1 VEPLMA
7 TITIKI
13 KGQPVQVDE
22 RFDSLSPED
31 QQKTVNEI
39 AAQLGIGAEAAP
51 VAAAPSAAVQEQGS
65 GIVENIAAAGNEAI
79 IGTLAAPGLVLYG
92 AYNTLTQPPKEPASP
107 NDKPR
112 VKMPDIILPGIIP
125 GPSDGVGFLQRLGLP
140 AAPTSEDVIK
150 QWEDTFKVAGVTPP
164 SEVKAVTPAE
174 KGVRLFTEG
183 ALMTIAPELIA
194 GKLARSGMLV
204 EDAGRLLQT
213 IFGKGEVGKD
223 IAKSAVVGGGATVGG
238 GFASEAAP
246 EEWKPTVALL
256 ASIAGGL
263 ATTSVIE
270 APGAVMASIKKTGEY
285 LDPAI
290 FGKSGLEREAG
301 RQIIQSAQD
310 VDNLVSTLKRPTKT
324 AASGVKPTLAEMTG
338 DLGLAAAEKKAAQLL
353 PEEYETRRMQVGTAR
368 DQALRNTQ
376 ASGDASELV
385 PAVGAYLGRVD
396 ALKDSIDAATL
407 TRISALVDDVTREA
421 IDPETAGESIQVS
434 LDAGRKATRVAE
446 SALHEAVD
454 PDGKLRTS
462 IEGIKSTVTKLRN
475 ELKGLGRKPNA
486 EEKSLYRDI
495 TRAPEVAPY
504 SEAVKFQR
512 RVSGMMRD
520 ELFRKGRTERWG
532 RLSQLNKAAYA
543 ELENAVLVRIKR
555 EAPAV
560 KSGRIAPENSLS
572 AKISALSDEIARQF
586 VETGSS
592 AGVRAAEA
600 PGTPAAAAGSAD
612 EAMGGGKRGLGG
624 LAGGEGLPPASVRA
638 SDETARQAVEGSSPR
653 PTTLRPVAKETPP
666 YTPPPIDE
674 GVSVEIIDDPEA
686 MLRLRAAKDATIA
699 RVRTFDNQYMKPLL
713 EKAITGQDYKVAAEK
728 VASRIFNTQIDAAAR
743 IDSLRAAIGVEE
755 ADNLLTG
762 YALDRIAKE
771 VVRDGVTDAKKLAN
785 WRAKNAD
792 ALKALPNLDA
802 KLKDTESLIDAVSTQ
817 AKARIKSLDAEK
829 KRAVGPFLESSTGVL
844 IGNDPR
850 AVDAAVGSILT
861 GQNAAVKMKELR
873 SAMQGNP
880 GALEG
885 LRKAVVDNVVN
896 RFAKITQGPA
906 GEFSTLNAE
915 PLLNFVRAN
924 EKVLL
929 AAGLT
934 RGQINGMKAIA
945 TEAAQSSALLRAAV
959 ATRKPATLGDLTN
972 KILRGQP
979 QSILNRIT
987 LRQALTKGGLFA
999 ALSATGLGQVQLA
1012 ADLALTMLRNKGL
1025 EQVDEIVARAM
1036 LDPDLARVLVQKVSP
1051 KNQRIVTRRLGEI
1064 LARST
1069 AVGTAVGL
1077 TENSE
1082 EARR

>member
-1 VEPLMA
+1 
-7 TITIKI
+7 
-13 KGQPVQVDE
+13 
-22 RFDSLSPED
+22 
-31 QQKTVNEI
+31 
-39 AAQLGIGAEAAP
+39 
-51 VAAAPSAAVQEQGS
+51 
-65 GIVENIAAAGNEAI
+65 
-79 IGTLAAPGLVLYG
+79 
-92 AYNTLTQPPKEPASP
+92 
-107 NDKPR
+107 
-112 VKMPDIILPGIIP
+112 
-125 GPSDGVGFLQRLGLP
+125 
-140 AAPTSEDVIK
+140 
-150 QWEDTFKVAGVTPP
+150 
-164 SEVKAVTPAE
+164 
-174 KGVRLFTEG
+174 
-183 ALMTIAPELIA
+183 
-194 GKLARSGMLV
+194 
-204 EDAGRLLQT
+204 
-213 IFGKGEVGKD
+213 
-223 IAKSAVVGGGATVGG
+223 
-238 GFASEAAP
+238 
-246 EEWKPTVALL
+246 
-256 ASIAGGL
+256 
-263 ATTSVIE
+263 
-270 APGAVMASIKKTGEY
+270 
-285 LDPAI
+285 
-290 FGKSGLEREAG
+290 
-301 RQIIQSAQD
+301 
-310 VDNLVSTLKRPTKT
+310 
-324 AASGVKPTLAEMTG
+324 
-338 DLGLAAAEKKAAQLL
+338 
-353 PEEYETRRMQVGTAR
+353 
-368 DQALRNTQ
+368 
-376 ASGDASELV
+376 
-385 PAVGAYLGRVD
+385 
-396 ALKDSIDAATL
+396 
-407 TRISALVDDVTREA
+407 
-421 IDPETAGESIQVS
+421 
-434 LDAGRKATRVAE
+434 
-446 SALHEAVD
+446 
-454 PDGKLRTS
+454 
-462 IEGIKSTVTKLRN
+462 
-475 ELKGLGRKPNA
+475 LKGLGRKPNA

-560 KSGRIAPENSLS
+560 KSGRITPENSLY
-572 AKISALSDEIARQF
+572 AKLATLSDELARQSA
-586 VETGSS
+586 EAGGS

-600 PGTPAAAAGSAD
+600 PGTPATAAGSAD
-612 EAMGGGKRGLGG
+612 EAMGGGKRGPGG
-624 LAGGEGLPPASVRA
+624 LAGGEGLPLASGRTPGEAPREVVEPPVVRA
-638 SDETARQAVEGSSPR
+638 VEPE
-653 PTTLRPVAKETPP
+653 PA
-666 YTPPPIDE
+666 YTPPPVDE

-762 YALDRIAKE
+762 YALDRVAKE
-771 VVRDGVTDAKKLAN
+771 VVRDGVTDANKLEN

-792 ALKALPNLDA
+792 ALKALPNLGA
-802 KLKDTESLIDAVSTQ
+802 KLKDTASLIDAVSTQ
-817 AKARIKSLDAEK
+817 AKARIESLDAEK

-880 GALEG
+880 DALEG

-906 GEFSTLNAE
+906 GEFSTLSAE

-987 LRQALTKGGLFA
+987 LRQALTKGGLFG

-1082 EARR
+1082 EAGR

>member
-1 VEPLMA
+1 MA

-39 AAQLGIGAEAAP
+39 ATQMGIGAEAAP

-174 KGVRLFTEG
+174 KGVRFFTEG

-194 GKLARSGMLV
+194 SKLARSGMLV

-256 ASIAGGL
+256 ASIAGGI
-263 ATTSVIE
+263 TTAGVLE
-270 APGAVMASIKKTGEY
+270 APGAVVSSIKKTGEY

-310 VDNLVSTLKRPTKT
+310 VDNLVATLKRPTKT
-324 AASGVKPTLAEMTG
+324 AASGVKPTLSEMTG
-338 DLGLAAAEKKAAQLL
+338 DIGLAAAEKKAAQLI

-368 DQALRNTQ
+368 EQALRNTQ
-376 ASGDASELV
+376 ASGDAAELV

-407 TRISALVDDVTREA
+407 TRISALTDDVTRGA
-421 IDPETAGESIQVS
+421 IDPETAGESIRVS

-475 ELKGLGRKPNA
+475 ELKGLGREPNG
-486 EEKSLYRDI
+486 EERRLYRDI

-560 KSGRIAPENSLS
+560 KSGRIAPENSLY
-572 AKISALSDEIARQF
+572 AKLATLSDELARQSA
-586 VETGSS
+586 EAGGS
-592 AGVRAAEA
+592 AGARAAEA
-600 PGTPAAAAGSAD
+600 PGTPATATGSAD
-612 EAMGGGKRGLGG
+612 EAMGGSKRRPGG
-624 LAGGEGLPPASVRA
+624 LAGGEGLPLASGRTPGEAPREVVEPPVVRA
-638 SDETARQAVEGSSPR
+638 VEPE
-653 PTTLRPVAKETPP
+653 PA
-666 YTPPPIDE
+666 YTPPPVDE

-762 YALDRIAKE
+762 YALDRVAKE
-771 VVRDGVTDAKKLAN
+771 VVRDGVTDAKKLEN

-792 ALKALPNLDA
+792 ALKALPNLGA
-802 KLKDTESLIDAVSTQ
+802 KLKDTASLIDAVSTQ
-817 AKARIKSLDAEK
+817 AKARIESLDAEK

-880 GALEG
+880 DALEG

-906 GEFSTLNAE
+906 GEFSTLSAE

-972 KILRGQP
+972 KLLRGQP

-987 LRQALTKGGLFA
+987 LRQALTKGGLFG

-1082 EARR
+1082 EAGR